1 MDEDRDDEEEDDDPP
16 ENVGEQTPHLL
27 KTLDMLKCIVR
38 GQRPSSMGGL
48 FFFAC
53 TRNISMYLR
62 PGTVILKFCPTGCYF
77 LVVSSAITYN
87 MYSSRAWWH
96 L

>member
-48 FFFAC
+48 FFFC
-53 TRNISMYLR
+53 LYQEHKYVLTSWYCHSE
-62 PGTVILKFCPTGCYF
+62 ILSHGLLFF
-77 LVVSSAITYN
+77 SSVLSHYI
-87 MYSSRAWWH
+87 
-96 L
+96 